1 MGYMTY
7 VRQAIKQYAWE
18 NEGTL
23 SEEGSALTTDKT
35 AATAHALTDGT
46 FVRIQANDNT
56 VALELRFRVDGTA
69 DLDDV
74 VNLYAMAGDSDSYT
88 LMGTLTL
95 TAGTQTDGT
104 YLFCDGVEMAN
115 ELWIDDIVLMH
126 DEGAAGNGIGRVYF
140 NTQGYKNF
148 LLVVTDLDNTSI
160 LVDSRRI

>member
-1 MGYMTY
+1 MAYMQY
-7 VRQAIKQYAWE
+7 VRQAVKQYGWK

-23 SEEGSALTTDKT
+23 SVQGSALTTDKT

-46 FVRIQANDNT
+46 SVRIQPSENT

-69 DLDDV
+69 NLDDM

-104 YLFCDGVEMAN
+104 YLFCDGVEIAN
-115 ELWIDDIVLMH
+115 ELWVDDIVVLH
-126 DEGAAGNGIGRVYF
+126 DEGSAGNGIGRLCF
-140 NTQGYKNF
+140 NTQGYDNF